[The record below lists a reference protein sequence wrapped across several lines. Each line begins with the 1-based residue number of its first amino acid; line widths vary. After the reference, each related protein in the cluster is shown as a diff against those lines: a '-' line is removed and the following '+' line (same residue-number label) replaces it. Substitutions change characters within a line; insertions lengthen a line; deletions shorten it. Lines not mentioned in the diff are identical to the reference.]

1 MIINPFCPILSLK
14 NLLVISPTQRH
25 IQVQEMT
32 DRHKEQ
38 SKKCSSVYSSVPEDR
53 PRKRVPDILSNDGT
67 VGITK
72 ETQSKN
78 SEKHSCGCLLEKSS

>member
-32 DRHKEQ
+32 DHHKEQ

-53 PRKRVPDILSNDGT
+53 PRKRVPDILSNDGGT

-72 ETQSKN
+72 ELKARILKN
-78 SEKHSCGCLLEKSS
+78 IHVDVC